1 MLQQVSPRNTPKNGL
16 NDKWNLYYHLPQDK
30 SWDLASY
37 KSVMTSI
44 DSAEKIIA
52 LNEAFPDNIIRN
64 CMLFIMRDGITPMWE
79 DPQNR
84 NGGCFSFKILNKIV
98 PAIWKALLYVLCGE
112 TLLTDPKRI
121 KNING
126 MTISPKK
133 SFSIVKIWMADCSIQ
148 DPGFITNVP
157 NLSKQGVLF
166 KKHAPEF

>member
-1 MLQQVSPRNTPKNGL
+1 MLHQVSPRNTPKNGL
-16 NDKWNLYYHLPQDK
+16 TDKWNLYYHLPQDK
-30 SWDLASY
+30 SWDLSSY
-37 KSVMTSI
+37 KLIMGNI

-52 LNEAFPDNIIRN
+52 LNEAFQDNIIRN
-64 CMLFIMRDGITPMWE
+64 CMLFVMRDGITPMWE

-98 PAIWKALLYVLCGE
+98 PAIWKALLCVLCGE